1 MDAVQAL
8 ISRRSPPALSDP
20 GPNAAQIESLL
31 QAGLNAPDHG
41 KLRPWKFLV
50 IKGEAR
56 KRFGDLMAESL
67 KRREPMADGV
77 SLDRERAKALR
88 APLLIVV
95 AAVVMENHK
104 IPVIEQVTSAAAATQ
119 NILIA
124 AHAMGFGGFWRTGAP
139 AYDETLKG
147 ALGLAAKDTMV
158 GILYIGDKAAEGKP
172 LPPPDRARLVAEW
185 TGA

>member
-1 MDAVQAL
+1 MDAVEAL
-8 ISRRSPPALSDP
+8 VTRRSPPALSEP
-20 GPNAAQIESLL
+20 GPNAGQLDSMLNS
-31 QAGLNAPDHG
+31 GLNAPDHG

-50 IKGEAR
+50 IRGDAR
-56 KRFGDLMAESL
+56 KRFGDLLADSL
-67 KRREPMADGV
+67 KRREPMADAI

-88 APLLIVV
+88 APVLIVV

-119 NILIA
+119 NILVA

-139 AYDETLKG
+139 AYDDQLKAG
-147 ALGLAAKDTMV
+147 LGLKPKDTVV
-158 GILYIGDKAAEGKP
+158 GILYIGNKAAEGKP
-172 LPPPDRARLVAEW
+172 LPPIDRAALVTEW